1 MTNCIVNRHRVPI
14 SWRSWRRSEKPR
26 SVERGLAK
34 TRDHRVK
41 FSRSERTP
49 LFFDWRTHR
58 VFSFRDHRAIR
69 RHFRVEHFVVSPFG
83 WQVVFVEDGCRRAF
97 WDAGLTIDTFVRVN
111 EEHCF
116 TLVEAFDWTDRH
128 AVGVFAVKAG
138 LGDYVRHL
146 KLTFLKKCKNQV
158 LRGFRSGSHQPD
170 T

>member
-1 MTNCIVNRHRVPI
+1 M
-14 SWRSWRRSEKPR
+14 
-26 SVERGLAK
+26 
-34 TRDHRVK
+34 
-41 FSRSERTP
+41 
-49 LFFDWRTHR
+49 
-58 VFSFRDHRAIR
+58 
-69 RHFRVEHFVVSPFG
+69 
-83 WQVVFVEDGCRRAF
+83 EDGCWRAF

-158 LRGFRSGSHQPD
+158 LRGFAVAV
-170 T
+170 TN